1 MAEVTSGPLT
11 VIVLNEDET
20 DALVDLLYMHLPE
33 HADDTVLDELVNS
46 MIGRQPAQPA
56 QPAQRDPLKD
66 PLSKPRRDW
75 LPDPLSNW
83 KYSGGDWVLDEGE
96 DNG

>member
-1 MAEVTSGPLT
+1 MAEVTSGSLT

-56 QPAQRDPLKD
+56 QPQDLST
-66 PLSKPRRDW
+66 LSKLESQKLRPT
-75 LPDPLSNW
+75 NI
-83 KYSGGDWVLDEGE
+83 GE

>member
-11 VIVLNEDET
+11 VIVLNEQEA
-20 DALVDLLYMHLPE
+20 DALADLLYMHLPE

-46 MIGRQPAQPA
+46 MIHRPLESQKLRPINIGEA
-56 QPAQRDPLKD
+56 RDM
-66 PLSKPRRDW
+66 
-75 LPDPLSNW
+75 NW
-83 KYSGGDWVLDEGE
+83 RYSGGDWVRDGGE

>member
-1 MAEVTSGPLT
+1 MAEVTSGSLT

-46 MIGRQPAQPA
+46 MIGRPESQKLRPTNIGEA
-56 QPAQRDPLKD
+56 RDM
-66 PLSKPRRDW
+66 
-75 LPDPLSNW
+75 NW
-83 KYSGGDWVLDEGE
+83 RYSGGDWVRDGGE